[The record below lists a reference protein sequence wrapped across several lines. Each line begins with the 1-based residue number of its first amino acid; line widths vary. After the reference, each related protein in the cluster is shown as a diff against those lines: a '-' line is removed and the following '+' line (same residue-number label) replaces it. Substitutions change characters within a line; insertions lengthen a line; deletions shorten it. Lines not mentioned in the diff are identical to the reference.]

1 MSGAR
6 AAGERGKMR
15 RAAPR
20 GVALAAALACVC
32 ACSAASDPSRIE
44 YDVTFP
50 STAAAVAADG
60 VEIHVFDAAKPDVAG
75 DVCASL
81 IVRRRTGQ
89 DLPAALVARSDL
101 TPCALRAGQ
110 GALAVSYGSRAFLVV
125 AQRARQDFLIGCAYV
140 ELSATTAPVEIPL
153 ALFATTIAVP
163 TTTCPSL
170 SDHCAGGC

>member
-1 MSGAR
+1 MSLAR
-6 AAGERGKMR
+6 GPGRAGR
-15 RAAPR
+15 RPR
-20 GVALAAALACVC
+20 ARLSGVALATAVIGLS

-50 STAAAVAADG
+50 STAAAVAVDG
-60 VEIHVFDAAKPDVAG
+60 LEIHVFDAARPDIAG

-81 IVRRRTGQ
+81 VVRRRSGQ
-89 DLPAALVARSDL
+89 DLPASLVARSDL

-110 GALAVSYGSRAFLVV
+110 GTLGVSYGSRAFLVV
-125 AQRARQDFLIGCAYV
+125 AQRARQDFLIGCAHV

-163 TTTCPSL
+163 PTTCASL